1 MDFYGFMEFNFEVD
15 FFSPIFSTEGALRRP
30 RTYDIQSHPIY
41 SIQHIALKEASEV
54 GNYRYHRFE

>member
-30 RTYDIQSHPIY
+30 MTYDIQSHPIP
-41 SIQHIALKEASEV
+41 SIPHDI
-54 GNYRYHRFE
+54 